1 MTFGEWLAAV
11 CVLLLALYGCAQ
23 LIRRLCLWVT
33 RCPRSV
39 TCVRLAVPQE
49 RGAIEPLFRC
59 LQAQAAWADA
69 RTERTL
75 VVLPPLNGARQQMV
89 EKLTREHP
97 AVVAVT
103 AQQLA
108 VLAAEMQNFK
118 DE

>member
-11 CVLLLALYGCAQ
+11 VVLLLALYGCAQ
-23 LIRRLCLWVT
+23 LIRRLCLWAT

-39 TCVRLAVPQE
+39 ACYRLAVPRE

-75 VVLPPLNGARQQMV
+75 VVLPTLGEEQQRMV
-89 EKLTREHP
+89 VRLEEDNP
-97 AVVAVT
+97 AVT
-103 AQQLA
+103 AVTAEELAALA
-108 VLAAEMQNFK
+108 VNIQEF
-118 DE
+118 

>member
-11 CVLLLALYGCAQ
+11 MVLLLALYGCAQ

-39 TCVRLAVPQE
+39 TCLRLAVPRE

-59 LQAQAAWADA
+59 LQAQAAWADT

-75 VVLPPLNGARQQMV
+75 VVLPPLGEEQQRMVARL
-89 EKLTREHP
+89 EEDNP
-97 AVVAVT
+97 AVT
-103 AQQLA
+103 AVTA
-108 VLAAEMQNFK
+108 EGLAALTADIQEF
-118 DE
+118 